1 MGKVRHQPAGV
12 DVVIREEYYGSG
24 TSRICYPGISSCAA
38 ITGVSPGGL
47 IGAHITVGTDAAQ
60 VAEIFQG
67 LKDLG
72 AAQCMTFYVA
82 GAFAQFKPH
91 TKVAALDTRKKIGK
105 KIRADLSAAAVV
117 KFYDT
122 SKIGAV
128 HILAHKNGM
137 AADFAWVKEAGN
149 PVMGFTYPDFTG
161 TAIPA
166 ENFVVR

>member
-1 MGKVRHQPAGV
+1 MDRQNWRWQKPPKRPDFFGAPKKSVRFCP
-12 DVVIREEYYGSG
+12 IWS
-24 TSRICYPGISSCAA
+24 
-38 ITGVSPGGL
+38 L

-60 VAEIFQG
+60 VVEIFQG

-72 AAQCMTFYVA
+72 AAHCMAFYVA
-82 GAFAQFKPH
+82 GAFAQFKQY
-91 TKVAALDTRKKIGK
+91 TIVAELNTRKKIGK
-105 KIRADLSAAAVV
+105 KIRADLSAKAVV

-137 AADFAWVKEAGN
+137 AADFWWEKEAGN
-149 PVMGFTYPDFTG
+149 LVKGFTYPDFTG

-166 ENFVVR
+166 EDFVVR

>member
-12 DVVIREEYYGSG
+12 DVVIREEYYGSA

-38 ITGVSPGGL
+38 ITGASPGGL
-47 IGAHITVGTDAAQ
+47 IGAHITIGADAAQ

-72 AAQCMTFYVA
+72 AAHCMAFYVA
-82 GAFAQFKPH
+82 GAFAQFKLH
-91 TKVAALDTRKKIGK
+91 TIVAELNTRKKIGN
-105 KIRADLSAAAVV
+105 KIRADLSAKAVV

-122 SKIGAV
+122 TRIGAV
-128 HILAHKNGM
+128 HILAHRNGM
-137 AADFAWVKEAGN
+137 VADFSWKKEAGN
-149 PVMGFTYPDFTG
+149 LVKGFTYPDFTG

-166 ENFVVR
+166 QDFVVR